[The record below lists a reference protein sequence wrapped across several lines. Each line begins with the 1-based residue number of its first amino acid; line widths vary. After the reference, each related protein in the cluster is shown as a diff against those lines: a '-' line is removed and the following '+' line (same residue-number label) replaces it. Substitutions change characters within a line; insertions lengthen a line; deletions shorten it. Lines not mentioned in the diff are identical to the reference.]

1 MSLDTFR
8 LLGGTF
14 LRCGMV
20 YLQGWGEPLAH
31 PQLFEMVRL
40 AKAAGCRVGMT
51 TNGMQLD
58 RRTCARLVWEGV
70 DLVAFSL
77 AGTDEGND
85 GVRKGTRFCRVEEA
99 IRTLQRTKRLLGS
112 ALPAV
117 HLAYLLLQSRWQD
130 IMALPSLMQR
140 LGVQQAVISTLDFV
154 AAPSLAAEAI
164 LPATQETYEVA
175 KAALQEVAEAGR
187 AAGLDIR
194 YWLASPPPEDGEE
207 EQACDSGARIGLPW
221 LVAQRPTCTE
231 NIHRSAFVGADGA
244 VSPCVYAAVPVGEA
258 THVVGGGERSYA
270 RMSFGNIHDA
280 PFETVWRARPYAGFR
295 AAHRKGDLPERCR
308 DCPRPRMSAGG

>member
-8 LLGGTF
+8 LLCGVF
-14 LRCGMV
+14 ARCGMV
-20 YLQGWGEPLAH
+20 YLQGWGEPLTH
-31 PQLFEMVRL
+31 PRLFEMVRL

-51 TNGMQLD
+51 TNGMHLD
-58 RRTCARLVWEGV
+58 SQTCARLVREGV

-85 GVRKGTRFCRVEEA
+85 TVRQGTRFCQVEEA
-99 IRTLQRTKRLLGS
+99 IRTLERTKRLLGS

-130 IMALPSLMQR
+130 IAALPSVMQR

-164 LPATQETYEVA
+164 LPATQEACEVA
-175 KAALQEVAEAGR
+175 KAALQEVAEAGH

-194 YWLASPPPEDGEE
+194 YWLASPAESAEE
-207 EQACDSGARIGLPW
+207 EHACDSGAGIGLPW
-221 LVAQRPTCTE
+221 LAAQRPACTE

-244 VSPCVYAAVPVGEA
+244 VSPCAYAAVPVGEA
-258 THVVGGGERSYA
+258 THVVGEGERPYA
-270 RMSFGNIHDA
+270 GMCFGNVHEA
-280 PFETVWRARPYAGFR
+280 PFETIWRSRAYAGFR

-308 DCPRPRMSAGG
+308 ECPRPRMGGGG